1 MNKILIA
8 TLFTASLASVIPA
21 AIAQTTT
28 PLTKGPQA
36 SHARQD
42 QHAKRPFQLPSERV
56 EARLAYIQ
64 TALKISEAQ
73 KPQWENFA
81 TALRKQA
88 READKRVQERRTQMA
103 EGSKRQNLSTIERL
117 ERRQRMMTAGA
128 QRLNELI
135 AAGKPLYATLNPD
148 QKQIADGLLMP
159 RHGRG
164 GHKRHH
170 GMHGNA

>member
-1 MNKILIA
+1 MNKLLIA
-8 TLFTASLASVIPA
+8 TLFAASLGSAIPA
-21 AIAQTTT
+21 AIAQTAT
-28 PLTKGPQA
+28 PQAKGPQS

-56 EARLAYIQ
+56 EARIAYIQ
-64 TALKISEAQ
+64 TALKITDAQ
-73 KPQWENFA
+73 KPQWETFA
-81 TALRKQA
+81 ATLRKQA

-103 EGSKRQNLSTIERL
+103 EGSKGLQLSTIERL

-135 AAGKPLYATLNPD
+135 AAGKPLYAALNPD
-148 QKQIADGLLMP
+148 QKQIADGLLSP

-164 GHKRHH
+164 GHKGHH
-170 GMHGNA
+170 GMPRNA